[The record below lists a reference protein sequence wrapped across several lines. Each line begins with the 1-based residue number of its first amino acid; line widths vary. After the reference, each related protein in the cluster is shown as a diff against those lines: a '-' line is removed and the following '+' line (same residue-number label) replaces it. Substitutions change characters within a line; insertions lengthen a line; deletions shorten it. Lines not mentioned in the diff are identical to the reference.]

1 MDVVY
6 VFRHSEFDDLEL
18 QYSLRSV
25 AKYLP
30 WIRKVWIFGDRPNFL
45 SEQTDKIEHVS
56 WESVAWVGRFQTPV
70 KNHFLQYFLLS
81 LWPELD
87 EEFLIFHDDHILLD
101 YLTEEVAKR
110 NRIVEEMSEVQ
121 TRGTGEWRNQLW
133 RSFDWWNQLGYPTF
147 N

>member
-6 VFRHSEFDDLEL
+6 VFRHSQFDDLEI

-56 WESVAWVGRFQTPV
+56 WEAVAWVGRFQTPV
-70 KNHFLQYFLLS
+70 KNFPHFERPYVYQDIAADVCVGLCCDQ
-81 LWPELD
+81 
-87 EEFLIFHDDHILLD
+87 
-101 YLTEEVAKR
+101 V
-110 NRIVEEMSEVQ
+110 
-121 TRGTGEWRNQLW
+121 GERPRQ
-133 RSFDWWNQLGYPTF
+133 
-147 N
+147 